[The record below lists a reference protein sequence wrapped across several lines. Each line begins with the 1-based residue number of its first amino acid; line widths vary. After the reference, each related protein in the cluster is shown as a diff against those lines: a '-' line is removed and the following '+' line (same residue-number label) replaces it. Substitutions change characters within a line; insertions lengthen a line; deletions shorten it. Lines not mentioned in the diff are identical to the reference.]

1 MLGKLTDVP
10 GIRVGHADDQ
20 EALTGCTVVL
30 ADRPAVAG
38 VDVRGSAPGTRET
51 DLLRPGRLVQ
61 RVDAVLLTGGSAF
74 GLAAADGVM
83 RWLEEHGRG
92 YQAGEV
98 RVPIVPAAVIYDLDL
113 GRADRR
119 PDAEMGYL
127 AASRATLD
135 FAEGNVGAGC
145 GATVGKALGIA
156 RATKSGLGSAALR
169 LDSGVTVGALAVV
182 NAFGE
187 IRDPETGA
195 RVAGPT
201 NPLTGEPVDTL
212 ELLRSARELGNLG
225 LGHTTLVVVATD
237 ARLTKEEANKVAEMA
252 HDGLARAIVPVHTL
266 FDGDTVFALSTGDRA
281 AAVSVVGALAARAT
295 ELAILRAVRTARP
308 AGGLRAAEPAE
319 G

>member
-1 MLGKLTDVP
+1 MPGRITDVP
-10 GIRVGHADDQ
+10 GLRVGHAQDE

-30 ADRPAVAG
+30 PERPAVCG

-51 DLLRPGRLVQ
+51 DLLRPGRLVE
-61 RVDAVLLTGGSAF
+61 RVDAVLLAGGSAF

-92 YQAGEV
+92 YPAGAT

-119 PDAEMGYL
+119 PDAAMGYL
-127 AASRATLD
+127 AASQARVD
-135 FAEGNVGAGC
+135 FAEGNAGAGT
-145 GATVGKALGIA
+145 GATVGKALGVA
-156 RATKSGLGSAALR
+156 HATKSGLGSASLR

-187 IRDPETGA
+187 VRDPETG
-195 RVAGPT
+195 RRLAGPT

-237 ARLTKEEANKVAEMA
+237 AALDKAGANKVAEMA
-252 HDGLARAIVPVHTL
+252 HDGLARTIVPVHTM
-266 FDGDTVFALSTGDRA
+266 FDGDTVFALSTGERTA
-281 AAVSVVGALAARAT
+281 SVSVVGALAARAT
-295 ELAILRAVRTARP
+295 ELAVLRAVLAARP
-308 AGGLRAAEPAE
+308 AGGLAAAA
-319 G
+319 GG